1 MNDKERFTLSALFEI
16 VRREDFAIC
25 LYSRKC
31 QRNPSAKEP
40 SFPLCYVM
48 DEVHFLNSS
57 PINLV
62 DLLGIVEIEIEHELR
77 FMDATRK
84 LNPSG
89 APVPFS

>member
-1 MNDKERFTLSALFEI
+1 MNDKKRFALSALFGS
-16 VRREDFAIC
+16 VRGEDFAIC

-31 QRNPSAKEP
+31 QRNPSANVP
-40 SFPLCYVM
+40 SLPLCYVM

-57 PINLV
+57 PMNLV

-84 LNPSG
+84 LNPSS